1 MFLYLG
7 TWGEL
12 SAQMLLF
19 KGTFEEALKKAQAE
33 KKDLF
38 VDFYADWCG
47 PCKIMADNIFTRQ
60 EVGKYFNSKGI
71 EFAARTSSNKGK

>member
-12 SAQMLLF
+12 SAQKLLF

-33 KKDLF
+33 KKD
-38 VDFYADWCG
+38 
-47 PCKIMADNIFTRQ
+47 
-60 EVGKYFNSKGI
+60 
-71 EFAARTSSNKGK
+71 

>member
-1 MFLYLG
+1 MKKLLYLFMFLYLG

-38 VDFYADWCG
+38 VDLRPMQNNG
-47 PCKIMADNIFTRQ
+47 RQ
-60 EVGKYFNSKGI
+60 YI
-71 EFAARTSSNKGK
+71 YTARSR